1 MITVCEQCMSPEY
14 CGNFRDVQYAVIFG
28 HCIQVSVKH
37 LLFQTRTLMWQNP
50 HQMRDHTTLLPVEE
64 RPVSNTWWT
73 VHCKQLVFVQEFP
86 QHWYK
91 ECTTI
96 CSGNHL
102 NRDTSQSSNNLR
114 SETAHTVIM
123 HTPLRKS
130 ECLCCLAFVLTCT
143 WEVIIPTTTRA
154 HYFLHVYDFV
164 YLLSE
169 SHPFDRTTVFG
180 VCFCCFLAF
189 LMKVPQELGVHHTSV
204 KDTAGFLVSW
214 SCFGDMPLVTWFA
227 LVWLFNFAMTDV
239 HNNQQAPD
247 KQMSYAT
254 VYYPLKRWHL
264 HSCLPLF
271 LHNTLQYLACVCTPQ
286 VNTCSKS
293 NT

>member
-1 MITVCEQCMSPEY
+1 MSLFCAPASQIWTKPLCVPTATRPLCQTTIQHQYLISITNNTYSTQLRCEPELGLVNQSIETELLFLHKAIGFGMITVCEQYMPPEY
-14 CGNFRDVQYAVIFG
+14 CGNFRDVQYDVIFG

-86 QHWYK
+86 QHK

-123 HTPLRKS
+123 CTPLRKS
-130 ECLCCLAFVLTCT
+130 
-143 WEVIIPTTTRA
+143 
-154 HYFLHVYDFV
+154 DM
-164 YLLSE
+164 LL
-169 SHPFDRTTVFG
+169 G
-180 VCFCCFLAF
+180 L
-189 LMKVPQELGVHHTSV
+189 
-204 KDTAGFLVSW
+204 
-214 SCFGDMPLVTWFA
+214 
-227 LVWLFNFAMTDV
+227 
-239 HNNQQAPD
+239 
-247 KQMSYAT
+247 
-254 VYYPLKRWHL
+254 
-264 HSCLPLF
+264 
-271 LHNTLQYLACVCTPQ
+271 
-286 VNTCSKS
+286 
-293 NT
+293 

>member
-1 MITVCEQCMSPEY
+1 MWHLVLTNSSWMSLKCSESFLCPSIPDLNKAFMCSHSYQTTLSDNNPTSIPYFHYQQHLQYTAAMWSGILSPELGLVNQSIETELLFLHKAIGFGMITVCEQYMPPEY

-102 NRDTSQSSNNLR
+102 NRHITVIKQSQIRDSTYSNNVHTLEKEWYAAWPL
-114 SETAHTVIM
+114 SWHAHG
-123 HTPLRKS
+123 K
-130 ECLCCLAFVLTCT
+130 
-143 WEVIIPTTTRA
+143 W
-154 HYFLHVYDFV
+154 
-164 YLLSE
+164 
-169 SHPFDRTTVFG
+169 
-180 VCFCCFLAF
+180 
-189 LMKVPQELGVHHTSV
+189 
-204 KDTAGFLVSW
+204 
-214 SCFGDMPLVTWFA
+214 
-227 LVWLFNFAMTDV
+227 
-239 HNNQQAPD
+239 
-247 KQMSYAT
+247 
-254 VYYPLKRWHL
+254 
-264 HSCLPLF
+264 
-271 LHNTLQYLACVCTPQ
+271 
-286 VNTCSKS
+286 
-293 NT
+293 